1 MNYLA
6 VLASLNVGCLIFS
19 MKMVTKY
26 YKNNQKLFN
35 ISLAITI
42 LSFILSRI
50 LIILAMKNTNPVF
63 VHIILNFSI
72 FITLILSLIFIKDSF
87 KNIKLKQF
95 ILGLIIFIIGLIIIQ
110 LSLNKN

>member
-1 MNYLA
+1 MNYFPF
-6 VLASLNVGCLIFS
+6 LASLLIGCHIFS
-19 MKMVTKY
+19 MKMITKY
-26 YKNNQKLFN
+26 YKNNQKLLY
-35 ISLAITI
+35 ISLFISI
-42 LSFILSRI
+42 ISFLISRVF
-50 LIILAMKNTNPVF
+50 IIFSMKNTNPVI

-95 ILGLIIFIIGLIIIQ
+95 ILGLVVFIIGLMIIQ